1 MIHIDPVVHLC
12 CHSLIYLTRIL
23 SPSHM
28 WDFWLQEKP
37 LWKSSSWASSF
48 SQLLQVKSNIKQQQG
63 LFFFLVESHR
73 LSNWS
78 SCSKSQGYIL
88 FQQSLRKAFQL
99 VQKENKKK
107 REKKNPNTSP
117 KSQIF
122 KMLSNLNSERLFQA
136 KAVRLRIYKPN
147 CSTLVAKQ
155 NCPPFPSQ

>member
-12 CHSLIYLTRIL
+12 CHSLIYPTRIL
-23 SPSHM
+23 SPPHM

-88 FQQSLRKAFQL
+88 FQQSLGKAFQL

-107 REKKNPNTSP
+107 RGKKKPQHKPKIPNLQNVKQLKLRKALSS
-117 KSQIF
+117 KSSKTQD
-122 KMLSNLNSERLFQA
+122 LQA
-136 KAVRLRIYKPN
+136 
-147 CSTLVAKQ
+147 
-155 NCPPFPSQ
+155 